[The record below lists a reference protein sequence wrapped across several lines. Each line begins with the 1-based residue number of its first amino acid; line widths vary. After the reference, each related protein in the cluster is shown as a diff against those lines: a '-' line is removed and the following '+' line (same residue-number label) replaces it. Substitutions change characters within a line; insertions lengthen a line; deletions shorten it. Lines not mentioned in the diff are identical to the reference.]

1 MLKVVPFVPR
11 VPIAV
16 AKPQKGI
23 FAFTVTESE
32 LKGLKPGYVLCCRP
46 EQKGDRPRFV
56 ICEVNGELT
65 VKRIQDAE
73 VFVAIVY
80 SIQRPEF

>member
-16 AKPQKGI
+16 TETQTDI
-23 FAFTVTESE
+23 FAFTVIDSE
-32 LKGLKPGYVLCCRP
+32 LKGIKPGYVLCCRP

-56 ICEVNGELT
+56 ICEINGELT